1 MSGFKDAGF
10 LERQQAAAKAKQ
22 AALEKFRAQPGAN
35 DPAVVERERA
45 RRAIAEAREA
55 RASEREGARLAREKE
70 MAEQR
75 IRAAALAEQAAR
87 EAAERTAREQREI
100 ADGEVALQAGRKAE
114 RDARYAARKAR
125 QK

>member
-1 MSGFKDAGF
+1 MSGFKGTGF

-22 AALEKFRAQPGAN
+22 AALDKFRAQPRAD
-35 DPAVVERERA
+35 DPAVLERERA
-45 RRAIAEAREA
+45 RRAIVEAREA
-55 RASEREGARLAREKE
+55 RAGEREVARLAREKE

-75 IRAAALAEQAAR
+75 IRAAALAEQSAR
-87 EAAERTAREQREI
+87 EGAERTAREQREI
-100 ADGEVALQAGRKAE
+100 ADGEVALEAERKAE